1 MWQHAPRLRKG
12 RMVSILLCHAVAAC
26 AWVVRRGRPKGQAM
40 RISGAST
47 HRDTPWPSP
56 PPRAGS
62 EGPPFATSVSLDG
75 RYFLDQ
81 YGEPILLKGD
91 APWSLMTKL
100 SVAQAELYFSAREE
114 QGFNAAIISLLG
126 SLGNG
131 GPHEDGRTYD
141 GVEPFVDGNVLR
153 WNEPYWERATSYLRM
168 AADHGITVLL
178 YPVDGWTTGHSFVP
192 ESIEQCRR
200 YGRRIAERFADLPNI
215 VWMTGGDYVP
225 ATDDLTNG
233 SDVDRCWGAM
243 MHGVRDA
250 GDGRPFSIQLNFD
263 KSISSDNPFWAR
275 RIDWNFVYTY
285 HPTYS
290 AILEAYER
298 TPTMPAVLGEA
309 NYEGENNQPE
319 SAPTTDETLRR
330 QLVWS
335 LTSGAAGEFMGCD
348 DWEFHPGWETRLST
362 TAVAQVGQLRELF
375 SGLRWWQLMP
385 DTADELVTAGRGTPL
400 MTDAPLDVL
409 DDDYV
414 TAARTPDGRQ
424 AVVYLPTSRTISVN
438 AGTLPAGTQATWVD
452 PTSGRRTQVAMSTSF
467 TTPGT
472 NDGGDK
478 DWILLLTS

>member
-1 MWQHAPRLRKG
+1 MGGSGEATH
-12 RMVSILLCHAVAAC
+12 
-26 AWVVRRGRPKGQAM
+26 KGQAV

-47 HRDTPWPSP
+47 HPDTPWPSP

-62 EGPPFATSVSLDG
+62 GGPPFVTSVSLDG

-91 APWSLMTKL
+91 APWSLITKL
-100 SVAQAELYFSAREE
+100 SVAQAELYFSVREE

-131 GPHEDGRTYD
+131 GPHEDGRTFD
-141 GVEPFVDGNVLR
+141 GVEPFVDGNVLL
-153 WNEPYWERATSYLRM
+153 WNEPYWERATSYLRI

-178 YPVDGWTTGHSFVP
+178 YPVDGWTIGHSFAP
-192 ESIEQCRR
+192 QSIEQCRR
-200 YGRRIAERFADLPNI
+200 YGRRVAERFAELPNI
-215 VWMTGGDYVP
+215 MWMTGGDYVP
-225 ATDDLTNG
+225 ATDDVANG
-233 SDVDRCWGAM
+233 SDVDRCWSAM
-243 MHGVRDA
+243 MRGVREA

-275 RIDWNFVYTY
+275 WIDWNFVYTY

-290 AILEAYER
+290 AVLEAYER
-298 TPTMPAVLGEA
+298 TPTMPAILGEA

-330 QLVWS
+330 QVVWS

-348 DWEFHPGWETRLST
+348 DWEFHTGWETRLST
-362 TAVAQVGQLRELF
+362 AAVAQVGRLRELF

-400 MTDAPLDVL
+400 MTDAPMDVL

-414 TAARTPDGRQ
+414 TAARTADGRQ
-424 AVVYLPTSRTISVN
+424 AVVYLPTSRTISAN
-438 AGTLPAGTQATWVD
+438 TGALPAGSQAAWVD